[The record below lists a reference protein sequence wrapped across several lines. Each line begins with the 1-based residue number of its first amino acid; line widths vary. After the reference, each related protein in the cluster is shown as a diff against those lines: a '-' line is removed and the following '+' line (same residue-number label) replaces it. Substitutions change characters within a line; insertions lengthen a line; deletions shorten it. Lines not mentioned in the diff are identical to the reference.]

1 MSKASLEKF
10 INEEL
15 KSPWPNIA
23 YYALGAIALGVA
35 LLALLKPLLGF
46 GIRLPLDWEIYLFN
60 VLQNT
65 GPVFSWLLAT
75 VFALGMALVVERLAF
90 YVCYFFFSTR
100 IRQCSENTYAKVS
113 QEEAGL
119 DGGQDNSQR
128 NYTIQFLRT
137 YLEFGGKEVAV
148 TQDDVRIQAK
158 HRARDLALNNI
169 NLKFGLKIIETC
181 ALLGPTL
188 GFMGTLCGLVAA
200 FGELAYGAELS
211 SVLSGLSLS
220 MTTSLL
226 GAGIYVVF
234 LAAGYLVELSAEA
247 IESRCD
253 RALRHYFD
261 QLH

>member
-1 MSKASLEKF
+1 MSKESLEKF
-10 INEEL
+10 IDEEL
-15 KSPWPNIA
+15 LSSAPHAA
-23 YYALGAIALGVA
+23 YYALGGFGLG
-35 LLALLKPLLGF
+35 LTFLALFGLG
-46 GIRLPLDWEIYLFN
+46 ISLPLDWKIYLFN

-65 GPVFSWLLAT
+65 GSVFSWLLAA
-75 VFALGMALVVERLAF
+75 VFALGMALVLERLVF
-90 YVCYFFFSTR
+90 YVCYFCLSTR
-100 IRQCSENTYAKVS
+100 IRQCSENKYANVS
-113 QEEAGL
+113 EEEAGL
-119 DGGQDNSQR
+119 DGGLENSQR

-148 TQDDVRIQAK
+148 KQDDVRIQAK
-158 HRARDLALNNI
+158 HRARDLALDNI
-169 NLKFGLKIIETC
+169 NLKFGLKTIQIC

-234 LAAGYLVELSAEA
+234 LATGYLVELSADA
-247 IESRCD
+247 VESKCD

-261 QLH
+261 QLN

>member
-1 MSKASLEKF
+1 MSDESLERF
-10 INEEL
+10 INKEL
-15 KSPWPNIA
+15 QSSAPHTA
-23 YYALGAIALGVA
+23 YYAFGGFGLGLTF
-35 LLALLKPLLGF
+35 LALFGL

-65 GPVFSWLLAT
+65 GPVFSWLLAA
-75 VFALGMALVVERLAF
+75 VFTLGMALVLERLVF
-90 YVCYFFFSTR
+90 YLCYFCFSTR
-100 IRQCSENTYAKVS
+100 IRQCSENKYAKVS
-113 QEEAGL
+113 QEEAGME
-119 DGGQDNSQR
+119 GGRENSQR
-128 NYTIQFLRT
+128 NYTIQFLRS

-148 TQDDVRIQAK
+148 KQDDVRIQAK
-158 HRARDLALNNI
+158 HRARDLALDNV
-169 NLKFGLKIIETC
+169 NLLFGLKTIEIC
-181 ALLGPTL
+181 SLLGPTL

-234 LAAGYLVELSAEA
+234 LAAGYLFELSADA
-247 IESRCD
+247 VGSRCD

-261 QLH
+261 QLN

>member
-1 MSKASLEKF
+1 MSKKSLENF
-10 INEEL
+10 INDEL
-15 KSPWPNIA
+15 LSSAPHLA
-23 YYALGAIALGVA
+23 YYALGGIGLG
-35 LLALLKPLLGF
+35 LTFFTLLGF
-46 GIRLPLDWEIYLFN
+46 GIRLPLDWQIYLFN

-65 GPVFSWLLAT
+65 GSVFSWLLAS
-75 VFALGMALVVERLAF
+75 VFTLGMVLVLERLAF
-90 YVCYFFFSTR
+90 YACYFCFSTR
-100 IRQCSENTYAKVS
+100 IRQCSENKYTNVS

-119 DGGQDNSQR
+119 DGGRENSQR

-148 TQDDVRIQAK
+148 KQDDVRIQAK
-158 HRARDLALNNI
+158 HRARDLALDNV
-169 NLKFGLKIIETC
+169 NLIFGLKTIEIC

-200 FGELAYGAELS
+200 FGELAYGAGLT

-234 LAAGYLVELSAEA
+234 LAAGYLFEHSADAVED
-247 IESRCD
+247 RCD

-261 QLH
+261 QLN